1 MPGMNIPAMSHPRAA
16 LLAGVASLILT
27 ACGGDGAGGAGWTI
41 HPPDPAP
48 SGSPATSPG
57 QSPGGSPGGSPGT
70 SPGGSPGTSPGQSPG
85 GSPGGSPGAG
95 DVETLALTET
105 MTLQIQ
111 REGQQVTEIALSEG
125 QSYTFEI
132 TNEGGLEHNFYIGTP
147 EQLQSN
153 DVAGLPG
160 VPNFTDGT
168 QTFEYMA
175 TAETAGLEF
184 ACTVPGH
191 YQPMHGTMVVEP

>member
-1 MPGMNIPAMSHPRAA
+1 MNIPTMSDPRAA
-16 LLAGVASLILT
+16 LLASVASLILT

-70 SPGGSPGTSPGQSPG
+70 SPGGSPG
-85 GSPGGSPGAG
+85 AG
-95 DVETLALTET
+95 DGETLALTET

-132 TNEGGLEHNFYIGTP
+132 TNDGGLEHNFYIGTP

-191 YQPMHGTMVVEP
+191 YQPMHGTMVVEA